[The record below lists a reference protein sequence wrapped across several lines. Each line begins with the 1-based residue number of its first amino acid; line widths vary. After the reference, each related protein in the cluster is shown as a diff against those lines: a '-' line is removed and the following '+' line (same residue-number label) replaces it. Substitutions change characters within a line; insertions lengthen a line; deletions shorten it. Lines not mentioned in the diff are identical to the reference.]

1 MNLFKISMLQ
11 RISTIIGKGRGA
23 DLSPPCAYTRKKSM
37 VENSDHFLYIPKCI
51 YGTLETI
58 FHGQKTFGL
67 AGGSLSWSETPYF
80 P

>member
-1 MNLFKISMLQ
+1 
-11 RISTIIGKGRGA
+11 
-23 DLSPPCAYTRKKSM
+23 M

-80 P
+80 HQGGPLRIVSKLPLSAEM